1 MDLILIAIPFFF
13 LLIFIELAYG
23 LLRGN
28 NTYRLN
34 DSINSISMGSLS
46 RLQSLVI
53 LGFSGSI
60 YEIVVARYQLVQLA
74 DDALWVWISCFILY
88 DFAYYWKHRLGHE
101 VALFWGCLLYT
112 SPSPRDS

>member
-60 YEIVVARYQLVQLA
+60 YEIVVAR
-74 DDALWVWISCFILY
+74 
-88 DFAYYWKHRLGHE
+88 
-101 VALFWGCLLYT
+101 
-112 SPSPRDS
+112 

>member
-1 MDLILIAIPFFF
+1 MDLILAAIPFFF

-23 LLRGN
+23 VVRGK

-46 RLQSLVI
+46 RLQGLVM
-53 LGFSGSI
+53 LGFSGTI
-60 YEIVVARYQLVQLA
+60 YEIIVARYQLAQLP
-74 DDALWVWISCFILY
+74 DQALWVWISCLLLY

-101 VALFWGCLLYT
+101 VALFSG
-112 SPSPRDS
+112 SHV